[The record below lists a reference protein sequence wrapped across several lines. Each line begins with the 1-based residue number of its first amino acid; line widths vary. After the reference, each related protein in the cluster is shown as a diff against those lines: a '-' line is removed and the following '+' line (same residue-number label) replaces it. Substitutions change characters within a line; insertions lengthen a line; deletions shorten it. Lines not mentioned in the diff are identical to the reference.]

1 MATDTR
7 TDTSMTL
14 AELCQAIAEGDLSYA
29 LHDDHYYVKANDVR
43 RIRSAKQP
51 THDMPPSD
59 LLVQPGSDTSSLNVG
74 CSA

>member
-14 AELCQAIAEGDLSYA
+14 AELCQAIADGDLSYA

-43 RIRSAKQP
+43 RIRSTRQVI
-51 THDMPPSD
+51 HDTPPSD
-59 LLVQPGSDTSSLNVG
+59 LLVQPSSDTASLDVG

>member
-14 AELCQAIAEGDLSYA
+14 ADLCQAIADGDLSYA
-29 LHDDHYYVKANDVR
+29 LHDEHYYVKARDVR
-43 RIRSAKQP
+43 RIRSSASDTAHP
-51 THDMPPSD
+51 D
-59 LLVQPGSDTSSLNVG
+59 LLVQPSGDTSSLNVG